1 MFFVVLR
8 ETLFF
13 INIFEFETSKYYLLV
28 YATWRGW
35 DGGVRGRRRPLD
47 LTKNLDLHL
56 KISLACLA
64 HNSNSTIWM
73 KLALCIIL
81 VF

>member
-28 YATWRGW
+28 YATWRGGM
-35 DGGVRGRRRPLD
+35 GGSGGGGGPSTLQ
-47 LTKNLDLHL
+47 
-56 KISLACLA
+56 KILIFISRFL
-64 HNSNSTIWM
+64 
-73 KLALCIIL
+73 
-81 VF
+81 